1 MTIREN
7 CFEKIKSNLDNE
19 NVIVIQGQRSVGK
32 HSFLKKLIH
41 YLKEEKKVPADYLF
55 YYGLDDILV
64 QLAFKDQFDAF
75 KTELALKTG
84 QALENLKQSI
94 YLFFEQIQNNLEL
107 LDLISTIRQI
117 CPTKIKIVMTSS
129 IDLTTEKIFQKF
141 LLPQADIYHVNPVT
155 IQELISGEIAPLNGE
170 SILKAIVEGRFDTD
184 YFQHLQWIVE
194 PYKNAILHFLEEYL
208 LYGSLPSVYKFTENE
223 KEQRWHVIRHFL
235 RRYFEHDLRIVYQI
249 NELKKFN
256 RVLEI
261 MVNNN
266 GQIVNLLKLCD
277 YYHFNRN
284 TIRKY
289 TGILSETFLID
300 FLDPYLKEKIAK
312 PIMRTPKLYF
322 LDPGL
327 VNYIMH
333 CFDFKTLEKTQIKTI
348 LETALYLNL
357 KNTIHNLGC
366 ACKIYFLRDYQEH
379 ELDFLISVGDKM
391 TPVGIVYNAEQR
403 KVKVKTFRYYLRYCQ
418 QISNGVIFGNFDK
431 SEIIEMRGSKLFL
444 FPLWMLW

>member
-1 MTIREN
+1 MAIREN
-7 CFEKIKSNLDNE
+7 IFEKIKTSLNNE
-19 NVIVIQGQRSVGK
+19 KIVVIQGQRSVGK
-32 HSFLKKLIH
+32 HSFLKKIIH
-41 YLKEEKKVPADYLF
+41 HLKEVQKVPGEYIF

-75 KTELALKTG
+75 KSELEKGTA
-84 QALENLKQSI
+84 QALENLKQPI
-94 YLFFEQIQNNLEL
+94 FLLFEQIQNNLEIL
-107 LDLISTIRQI
+107 ELISTIRLI
-117 CPTKIKIVMTSS
+117 YPTKIKVVLTSS
-129 IDLTTEKIFQKF
+129 IDLRTEKVFQKY
-141 LLPQADIYHVNPVT
+141 LMSCAEIYQINPVT

-170 SILKAIVEGRFDTD
+170 SILKAIVEGRFDQD

-194 PYKNAILHFLEEYL
+194 PYKNAILHFLEDYL
-208 LYGSLPSVYKFTENE
+208 LFGSLPSIYKYKENE

-300 FLDPYLKEKIAK
+300 FIYPYLKEKITK

-322 LDPGL
+322 QDPGL
-327 VNYIMH
+327 VNYMTH

-357 KNTIHNLGC
+357 KNTIHSLNYP
-366 ACKIYFLRDYQEH
+366 CKIYFLRDYQEH
-379 ELDFLISVGDKM
+379 ELDFLISVGEKM
-391 TPVGIVYNAEQR
+391 TPVGIVYNPEQR
-403 KVKVKTFRYYLRYCQ
+403 KLKVKTFRYYLRYCQ
-418 QISNGVIFGNFDK
+418 QISNGVIFGNFDT
-431 SEIIEMRGSKLFL
+431 SEILEMRDSKLFL

>member
-1 MTIREN
+1 MTIHEN

-19 NVIVIQGQRSVGK
+19 KVIVIQGQRSVGK
-32 HSFLKKLIH
+32 HAFLKRIIH
-41 YLKEEKKVPADYLF
+41 FLKEEKNVSANHIF
-55 YYGLDDILV
+55 YYGLDDILIR
-64 QLAFKDQFDAF
+64 LAFKDQFDTF
-75 KTELALKTG
+75 KTELELKAG
-84 QALENLKQSI
+84 QSLENLEQPI
-94 YLFFEQIQNNLEL
+94 YLFFEQIQNTLEL
-107 LDLISTIRQI
+107 VELISIIRQI
-117 CPTKIKIVMTSS
+117 SPTKIKLIMTSS
-129 IDLTTEKIFQKF
+129 IDLTAEKLFQKF
-141 LLPQADIYHVNPVT
+141 LLPQAEIFQVNPLTV
-155 IQELISGEIAPLNGE
+155 QELISGEIAPLNGE
-170 SILKAIVEGRFDTD
+170 SILKAVVEGKFDAD

-194 PYKNAILHFLEEYL
+194 PYKNAITHFLEEYL
-208 LYGSLPSVYKFTENE
+208 LYGSLPSVYKYKESE

-235 RRYFEHDLRIVYQI
+235 RRYFEHDLGIVYQI

-261 MVNNN
+261 MVDNN

-300 FLDPYLKEKIAK
+300 FIYPYLKEKIAK

-327 VNYIMH
+327 VNYMTH
-333 CFDFKTLEKTQIKTI
+333 CFDFKTLEKTRINTI

-357 KNTIHNLGC
+357 KNTIHHLGC
-366 ACKIYFLRDYQEH
+366 PCKIYFLRDYQEH
-379 ELDFLISVGDKM
+379 ELDFLISIGDKL
-391 TPVGIVYNAEQR
+391 TPVGIVYTPEQR
-403 KVKVKTFRYYLRYCQ
+403 KLKVKTFRYYLRYCQ

-431 SEIIEMRGSKLFL
+431 SEIMDMRNSKLFL

>member
-1 MTIREN
+1 MKIREN
-7 CFEKIKSNLDNE
+7 SFEKIKTNLTNE
-19 NVIVIQGQRSVGK
+19 NIIVIQGQRSVGK
-32 HSFLKKLIH
+32 HSFLKKIIH
-41 YLKEEKKVPADYLF
+41 YLKEEQKVPAEHIF

-64 QLAFKDQFDAF
+64 QLAFKDEFDAF
-75 KTELALKTG
+75 KNELELATG
-84 QALENLKQSI
+84 QTLENLQQPI
-94 YLFFEQIQNNLEL
+94 YLFFEQVQNNLEL
-107 LDLISTIRQI
+107 LELISNIRRI
-117 CPTKIKIVMTSS
+117 CPTKIKVVLTSS
-129 IDLTTEKIFQKF
+129 VDLSTGKVFQKF
-141 LLPQADIYHVNPVT
+141 LLPQAEIYQINPVT
-155 IQELISGEIAPLNGE
+155 IQELISGTIAPLNGE
-170 SILKAIVEGRFDTD
+170 SILKAVVEGRFDPE

-194 PYKNAILHFLEEYL
+194 PYKNSIMHFLEDYL
-208 LYGSLPSVYKFTENE
+208 LYGSLPSVYKYKENE

-266 GQIVNLLKLCD
+266 GQIINLLKLCD

-300 FLDPYLKEKIAK
+300 FIDPYLKEKITK

-327 VNYIMH
+327 VNYIRH

-357 KNTIHNLGC
+357 KNTIHNLGSPY
-366 ACKIYFLRDYQEH
+366 KIHFLKDYQEH
-379 ELDFLISVGDKM
+379 ELDFLIARGDKM
-391 TPVGIVYNAEQR
+391 TPVGIVYNPEQR
-403 KVKVKTFRYYLRYCQ
+403 KLKVKTFRYYLRYCQ
-418 QISNGVIFGNFDK
+418 QISNGVIFGNFEK
-431 SEIIEMRGSKLFL
+431 SEILEMRGSKLFL